1 MPLFKTNR
9 NISRIEQVLF
19 KRLKNFLSYGKKR
32 NKRGLNLINV
42 QKGREQICV
51 KRGRPRLPK
60 YLLDLEEVSLQEETI
75 IEPPRLKIITGG
87 RNLTSE
93 ILKTAR
99 WIVNVPYFLKSYEDL
114 VIKHM
119 KYELLIL

>member
-1 MPLFKTNR
+1 M
-9 NISRIEQVLF
+9 
-19 KRLKNFLSYGKKR
+19 GKKR

-42 QKGREQICV
+42 QKGREKLKQIYV

-75 IEPPRLKIITGG
+75 IEPPRLKTITAG

-119 KYELLIL
+119 